1 MTGTG
6 GPAAALPSAP
16 SFVEVDGARI
26 AVWSAG
32 DPAKDPL
39 VLVHGFGANHAWWA
53 GMVSL
58 LALNHHVAMV
68 ELSGNGRSDHRRHYD
83 WQVWAAEV
91 AAVIV
96 RFGTPATVV
105 GHSMGG
111 VVATVAAATYPAL
124 VDRLVVFDA
133 YPRPRPG
140 MRRHRR
146 PQSRRYH
153 RDREELAAR
162 FRLIPAQELPAPELT
177 RLLVDA
183 GAEETPSG
191 WTWRRDEAARGDY
204 ADPALDGLVSRIDCP
219 TTWVFSQHSEHLHA
233 VAAPRITED
242 STGPYVMVSVP
253 GTHHHLV
260 LEEPAVCSA
269 LVSLTPGPHTT
280 PRAEP

>member
-1 MTGTG
+1 M
-6 GPAAALPSAP
+6 
-16 SFVEVDGARI
+16 DGARI
-26 AVWSAG
+26 AVWTAG
-32 DPAKDPL
+32 DPAEDTL

-53 GMVSL
+53 GMVPL
-58 LALNHHVAMV
+58 LAAEHHVAMI
-68 ELSGNGRSDHRRHYD
+68 ELSGNGLSDHRSSYD
-83 WQVWAAEV
+83 WQIWAAEV
-91 AAVIV
+91 AAVID
-96 RFGTPATVV
+96 RLGAPATVV

-111 VVATVAAATYPAL
+111 VVAVVAAATYPAL
-124 VDRLVVFDA
+124 VERLVVFDA

-146 PQSRRYH
+146 PQPRRYY
-153 RDREELAAR
+153 RDREALAAR
-162 FRLIPAQELPAPELT
+162 FRLLPAQELPAPELT

-183 GAEETPSG
+183 NIEETPRG
-191 WTWRRDEAARGDY
+191 WAWRRDDAARGDY
-204 ADPALDGLVSRIDCP
+204 TDPALARMVSQIDCP

-233 VAAPRITED
+233 VAAQRIAED

-280 PRAEP
+280 PGADP